1 MHRLNCP
8 SARFL
13 DVLAGALVLASTVAS
28 PAARAEATSV
38 ASDDTA
44 NVRGADA
51 GPARPGL
58 FGRHTIPAETL
69 GAHRGG
75 ALTVVANDLTA
86 RGTVSDNFAANLS
99 TGNNAISDSA
109 FQHAAGLPMVIQ
121 NSGNNVLIQN
131 STILNLNLK

>member
-1 MHRLNCP
+1 MHRLTYP
-8 SARFL
+8 LARP
-13 DVLAGALVLASTVAS
+13 LAGALVFALMAGSS
-28 PAARAEATSV
+28 AARAEATSV
-38 ASDDTA
+38 ASDEA
-44 NVRGADA
+44 ADA
-51 GPARPGL
+51 RSADPGPTRPGL
-58 FGRHTIPAETL
+58 FSKQTISSETL